1 MLQLFHLQIQI
12 TKRQTHACTKRHTHT
27 KEKKKKQG
35 EKEFSLSFT
44 FKSQSPCT
52 CTHMQNKGKIKGAKK
67 SLLLF
72 FSHLQINK
80 DPKQIMRKNCTWKSG
95 ENACKG

>member
-1 MLQLFHLQIQI
+1 MYAQ
-12 TKRQTHACTKRHTHT
+12 RHTHT
-27 KEKKKKQG
+27 KEKKKKKQG
-35 EKEFSLSFT
+35 EKEFSLSLFFT

-52 CTHMQNKGKIKGAKK
+52 CTHMQNKGKIKGEKN

-80 DPKQIMRKNCTWKSG
+80 DPKQILRKNCTWKSG